1 MTKNGY
7 FNASDKMIEKYIRVE
22 EEKLKIRRLTKEE
35 IRYFKKDK
43 FLEVGEVLPKVEF
56 EELFLEKTNSND
68 YDDSYQSIY
77 QSYCQQP
84 YYQQPLPEIDEDEDE
99 DEIPF

>member
-35 IRYFKKDK
+35 IKYFKKDK
-43 FLEVGEVLPKVEF
+43 LLEVGEVLPKVEF
-56 EELFLEKTNSND
+56 EEYNVSNKNN
-68 YDDSYQSIY
+68 QIKPKL
-77 QSYCQQP
+77 CNRK
-84 YYQQPLPEIDEDEDE
+84 L
-99 DEIPF
+99 